1 MHGLSECIAS
11 FYVKRKIIPTEHKE
25 IYSYGIELILN
36 EALTFILVL
45 ITGAVLKNFIGS
57 VIFLIVFC
65 GTRIYTG
72 GFHANTTAV
81 CRMTMII
88 TASSVIIFSR
98 LIINL
103 PCTVLIT
110 GIVFSGIIL
119 FPLIPVKHPNKNLT
133 EEQKRKG
140 KRRGILLYLI
150 FSICSIFLWFFNKP
164 TGILIALSLLSVTIL
179 AIIGTIKTKGVPTQ

>member
-98 LIINL
+98 LIIN
-103 PCTVLIT
+103 
-110 GIVFSGIIL
+110 
-119 FPLIPVKHPNKNLT
+119 IPFFGNYFVSAYSCQTSKQEFDRGTKT
-133 EEQKRKG
+133 KRKK
-140 KRRGILLYLI
+140 KRNTAL
-150 FSICSIFLWFFNKP
+150 FDFFN
-164 TGILIALSLLSVTIL
+164 LLNFPV
-179 AIIGTIKTKGVPTQ
+179 VFQ